1 MEQYQ
6 GIKFNVRF
14 LNERVLDYPI
24 QKELIEW
31 GKKLSKLGCIP
42 TYPNPENPGLI
53 SSAGNLSARIGDRFI
68 ITAAGSNLG
77 ELSNNNFVEVWDVD
91 MSEKLIQ
98 AKGSEEPSSETMLHY
113 SIYQKRNDVQVI
125 FHGHNQQL
133 LAQCSQLGLKST
145 KKWYPYGTLELM
157 NSVCDMIKENDR
169 FLIMKDHGFLSFG
182 KTCQQAGENIIQVLS
197 KVEKIK
203 EI

>member
-14 LNERVLDYPI
+14 LDERVLDYPI
-24 QKELIEW
+24 QKELIGW
-31 GKKLSKLGCIP
+31 GEKLSKLGCIP
-42 TYPNPENPGLI
+42 TYPNPENPVII

-77 ELSNNNFVEVWDVD
+77 VLTKKDFIEIINIDIHSRQIDVN
-91 MSEKLIQ
+91 
-98 AKGSEEPSSETMLHY
+98 GTEEPSSETMLHY

-133 LAQCSQLGLKST
+133 LAHCSQLGLKST

-157 NSVCDMIKENDR
+157 ESVCEVLGKDDTI
-169 FLIMKDHGFLSFG
+169 LIMKDHGFLSFG
-182 KTCQQAGENIIQVLS
+182 KTCQQAGENIIQDLS
-197 KVEKIK
+197 EIK
-203 EI
+203 NIEI

>member
-14 LNERVLDYPI
+14 LEKKVRDYPI
-24 QKELIEW
+24 HKELIGW
-31 GKKLSKLGCIP
+31 GEKLSELCCIP
-42 TYPNPENPGLI
+42 TYPHPEYPELI

-77 ELSNNNFVEVWDVD
+77 ALSNNNFVEVLDVD
-91 MSEKLIQ
+91 ISEKLIQ
-98 AKGSEEPSSETMLHY
+98 AKGVEEPSSETMLHY

-125 FHGHNQQL
+125 FHGHNPHL
-133 LAQCSQLGLKST
+133 LTHCSQLGLKST
-145 KKWYPYGTLELM
+145 KKCYPYGTLELM
-157 NSVCDMIKENDR
+157 ESVCDVLGKDDTI
-169 FLIMKDHGFLSFG
+169 LIMKDHGFLSFG

-197 KVEKIK
+197 EMEKA
-203 EI
+203 

>member
-14 LNERVLDYPI
+14 LEKKVRDYPI

-31 GKKLSKLGCIP
+31 GERLSKLSCIP
-42 TYPNPENPGLI
+42 TYPNLEHPPII

-77 ELSNNNFVEVWDVD
+77 ALSNNNFVEVLDVD

-98 AKGSEEPSSETMLHY
+98 AKGVEEPSSETMLHY
-113 SIYQKRNDVQVI
+113 SIYQKRHDVQVI

-133 LAQCSQLGLKST
+133 LVHCSQLGLKST

-157 NSVCDMIKENDR
+157 NSVCEVLGNDDTI
-169 FLIMKDHGFLSFG
+169 LIMKDHGFISFG
-182 KTCQQAGENIIQVLS
+182 KTCQQAGNNIINVLNKIS
-197 KVEKIK
+197 KISGA
-203 EI
+203 

>member
-14 LNERVLDYPI
+14 LDERVLDYPI
-24 QKELIEW
+24 QKELIGW
-31 GKKLSKLGCIP
+31 GEKLSKLGCIP
-42 TYPNPENPGLI
+42 TYPNPENPVII

-77 ELSNNNFVEVWDVD
+77 VLTKKDFIEIINIDIHSRQIDVN
-91 MSEKLIQ
+91 
-98 AKGSEEPSSETMLHY
+98 GTEEPSSETMLHY

-133 LAQCSQLGLKST
+133 LVHCKNLGLRST
-145 KKWYPYGTLELM
+145 KEFHPYGTLELM
-157 NSVCDMIKENDR
+157 ESVCEVLGKDDTI
-169 FLIMKDHGFLSFG
+169 LIMKDHGFLSFG

-197 KVEKIK
+197 EIK
-203 EI
+203 NIEI